1 MSSTGSSKTNKYR
14 KQLKEYNERY
24 YLLLEDYK
32 KFYVLS
38 KLDINGTDASSA
50 FNRQQNMLNST
61 KNAMFKLKTAI
72 EHENKKLQGLISR
85 QGIMLKDDEI
95 RNNSLILEDKSL
107 KSLDAAAIQTLKDK
121 NVIYNKR
128 LVTVFNIVLGI
139 VATSYIIYQAPSK

>member
-1 MSSTGSSKTNKYR
+1 MSTTGSSKTNKYR
-14 KQLKEYNERY
+14 RQLKENNERY
-24 YLLLEDYK
+24 YLLLEDYQ

-38 KLDINGTDASSA
+38 KLDIHGTDASSA

-72 EHENKKLQGLISR
+72 EHDNKKLQGLISR
-85 QGIMLKDDEI
+85 QSIMLKDEEI

-139 VATSYIIYQAPSK
+139 AATSYIIYRAPSK